1 MPYNHQQRFLGVFFA
16 LATSTSSGVS
26 ETTKFGSSSTEG
38 LERVILVGES
48 YTKLTIF
55 KGGSFP
61 LRYE

>member
-1 MPYNHQQRFLGVFFA
+1 MPYNHQQRFRGGFFA
-16 LATSTSSGVS
+16 LATNTSSEVS
-26 ETTKFGSSSTEG
+26 RTTKFGSSSTEG
-38 LERVILVGES
+38 LEGVILVRES